1 VRRPNI
7 ARQARAAFSLSL
19 LLSASA
25 PALADLDDVREELTR
40 SIQAS
45 QRELSAAEASIGRER
60 GELAQ
65 RLLVAQNR
73 VLDLRERAVA
83 ARRLADEETLTLRQ
97 IETRLEAWREQS
109 RFQSNL
115 LAGFLDKTGRRRL
128 SEPGEI
134 DLRTDLAILATHVD
148 AQEGRLYPSWQ
159 KGRVVLPEGEIADGD
174 VLTLGPVAWFR
185 RAEPE
190 QSGVIRQD
198 GNLTRVSLFFEGS
211 AHAGIE
217 ALHRSSEG
225 VITFDPTLSR
235 ALLLAEDDE
244 TLWQHLVRG
253 GIWVIPIVLFA
264 LFASVTAAVKG
275 LWLYRLPAP
284 VPALAERVQSAL
296 GRGDEALRALT
307 EQVPG
312 PQAELLR
319 VALAKQ
325 THEQREDRLYAA
337 LLEQRNRLERWLG
350 AIAMTASVAPL
361 LGLLGTVSGMI
372 TTFKAMTLFGSG
384 DPSVV
389 SGGIAEALITTELGL
404 VVAIPA
410 LLAHALMSRR
420 VRSYFAQ
427 LENDAV
433 QLSQLPVR
441 TSEA

>member
-1 VRRPNI
+1 
-7 ARQARAAFSLSL
+7 
-19 LLSASA
+19 
-25 PALADLDDVREELTR
+25 
-40 SIQAS
+40 
-45 QRELSAAEASIGRER
+45 
-60 GELAQ
+60 
-65 RLLVAQNR
+65 
-73 VLDLRERAVA
+73 
-83 ARRLADEETLTLRQ
+83 
-97 IETRLEAWREQS
+97 
-109 RFQSNL
+109 
-115 LAGFLDKTGRRRL
+115 
-128 SEPGEI
+128 
-134 DLRTDLAILATHVD
+134 
-148 AQEGRLYPSWQ
+148 
-159 KGRVVLPEGEIADGD
+159 
-174 VLTLGPVAWFR
+174 
-185 RAEPE
+185 
-190 QSGVIRQD
+190 
-198 GNLTRVSLFFEGS
+198 VSLFFEGS

-217 ALHRSSEG
+217 ALHQSSRG

-244 TLWQHLVRG
+244 SLWQHLVRG

-275 LWLYRLPAP
+275 VWLYRLPAP

-296 GRGDEALRALT
+296 GRGDEALRAITL
-307 EQVPG
+307 QVSG
-312 PQAELLR
+312 PQAEVLR

-350 AIAMTASVAPL
+350 SIAMTASISPL

-420 VRSYFAQ
+420 VKSYFAQ